1 MYHRSAKDIAFTDK
15 VCYEGICRFVVDVS
29 RGAYLL
35 YFSLAHHHDGV
46 AQGQRLL
53 LVVGHIDEGDAQPFV
68 HLLQLQLHVLSHLQ
82 VECSQWF
89 VKQQNFRFV
98 DNGSCDGDTL
108 LLSTRKRVDVTVF
121 IVAHV
126 HHLEGAFHLGHDFLL
141 RRILQFQSEG
151 DVVIYIQVREQG
163 IFLKY
168 RVHIALVRWQVGDVI
183 TANGN
188 DTLCGSFKACQE
200 SQ

>member
-1 MYHRSAKDIAFTDK
+1 MYHCSAKDIAFTDK
-15 VCYEGICRFVVDVS
+15 VGHEGICRFIVDVS

-89 VKQQNFRFV
+89 VKQQYRRHLYKCSC
-98 DNGSCDGDTL
+98 NGYSL
-108 LLSTRKRVDVTVF
+108 LLSSRKCIRFSVKELIYLDYFSRIICTFVHLFFSKF
-121 IVAHV
+121 I
-126 HHLEGAFHLGHDFLL
+126 F
-141 RRILQFQSEG
+141 
-151 DVVIYIQVREQG
+151 
-163 IFLKY
+163 
-168 RVHIALVRWQVGDVI
+168 
-183 TANGN
+183 
-188 DTLCGSFKACQE
+188 SFKVL
-200 SQ
+200 